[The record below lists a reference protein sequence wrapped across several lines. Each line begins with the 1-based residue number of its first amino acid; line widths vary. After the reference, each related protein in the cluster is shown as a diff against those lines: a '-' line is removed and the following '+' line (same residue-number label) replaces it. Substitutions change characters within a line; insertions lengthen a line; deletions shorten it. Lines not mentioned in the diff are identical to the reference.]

1 MRTRSPTVI
10 PLLAILMMALY
21 ATGGIGLGRVM
32 QPTGRYHGGPD
43 TRRPE
48 PQEIEPGAIESNPF
62 VDGVNDAS
70 AAEDAS
76 EEPEAA
82 SEPSPA
88 AVSSPR

>member
-32 QPTGRYHGGPD
+32 QPTGRYRGGPD
-43 TRRPE
+43 TRPSE
-48 PQEIEPGAIESNPF
+48 PQDVEPGAIESNPF
-62 VDGVNDAS
+62 VTDAS
-70 AAEDAS
+70 TAEDAS
-76 EEPEAA
+76 EEPEAV